1 MERGNVLVIGNLGSG
16 KTTLIN
22 AVLGDG
28 LTVTT
33 SGKKGSAG
41 ELAIYDSEDVPFR
54 IIEAVGYEP
63 SLIKEQQTINSI
75 KKWLKESKKLEKA
88 EIDVNV
94 IWFVVDATESKTIP
108 KSIEQLCKATSSW
121 KSVPVIVVITKS
133 YAEPER
139 EKNFEAAYVAY
150 AKQKKHFGNLRK
162 ILPVV
167 ASTYILNENAFAPPE
182 GLTELIDLTND
193 LIPEGLHVA
202 EKKLNTFKLNQKRLA
217 AHGMTGAAI
226 TAAVLATGVSPIK
239 LSDAQIL
246 IPIETK
252 LIDSIAKTYG
262 IEKNE
267 ISEPFFKKIIEM
279 GTVGIIAKAVITGV
293 KKIPKI
299 KVATDVINAIVAGVV
314 IFSLGEGAIYM
325 FEQIYL
331 GKKSVE
337 DLNSIDEIVDSEQ
350 MPQIM
355 GIIENTTKKI
365 DDKTSVKDI
374 PTIIIEVIGKTIT
387 SKKDKKILTP
397 DGTV

>member
-75 KKWLKESKKLEKA
+75 KKWLKESKKLEKT

-226 TAAVLATGVSPIK
+226 TAAVLATGVSPFK
-239 LSDAQIL
+239 L
-246 IPIETK
+246 
-252 LIDSIAKTYG
+252 
-262 IEKNE
+262 
-267 ISEPFFKKIIEM
+267 
-279 GTVGIIAKAVITGV
+279 
-293 KKIPKI
+293 
-299 KVATDVINAIVAGVV
+299 
-314 IFSLGEGAIYM
+314 
-325 FEQIYL
+325 
-331 GKKSVE
+331 
-337 DLNSIDEIVDSEQ
+337 
-350 MPQIM
+350 
-355 GIIENTTKKI
+355 
-365 DDKTSVKDI
+365 
-374 PTIIIEVIGKTIT
+374 
-387 SKKDKKILTP
+387 
-397 DGTV
+397 